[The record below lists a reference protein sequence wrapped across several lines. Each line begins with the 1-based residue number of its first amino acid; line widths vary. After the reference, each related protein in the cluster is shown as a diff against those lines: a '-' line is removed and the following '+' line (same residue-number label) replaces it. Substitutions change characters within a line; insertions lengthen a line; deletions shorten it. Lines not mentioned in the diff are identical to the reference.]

1 MTAWRVAGLIP
12 FMRRPHWIQLA
23 KEKKAEKL
31 EKTLKAA
38 GVTALNL
45 NALSLPGSKRRQPN
59 SPDASDSD
67 EDGADADGA
76 KGETTSGARL
86 VASDLAMLPGGPLS
100 QAGIKLAQLKA
111 AVGEIKKLDAQAL
124 KVLLTQ
130 KNIRYQTVDQAK
142 LEVMNITAQDFGH
155 AHVPLNWLPAA
166 LKALQMDKL
175 GIAPDAAAAQPKGK
189 GKKPARVFAWGTH
202 KAAADLLVSRSAA
215 I

>member
-1 MTAWRVAGLIP
+1 MEYGARSFEVWQASGGRRQELTDVELLECTKPAWHAAFSREKNMTAWRVAGLIP

-124 KVLLTQ
+124 K
-130 KNIRYQTVDQAK
+130 
-142 LEVMNITAQDFGH
+142 
-155 AHVPLNWLPAA
+155 
-166 LKALQMDKL
+166 
-175 GIAPDAAAAQPKGK
+175 
-189 GKKPARVFAWGTH
+189 
-202 KAAADLLVSRSAA
+202 SRSCSHRGTSGTRPSTRQSSR
-215 I
+215 